1 MYVGI
6 VLRSW
11 FRAHIV
17 ASDSCRIGFVRIK
30 ALGEETF
37 GSKFGFGDSHITIF
51 PRYNLHS
58 DGSHHGLSSVF
69 VGACLTMIED
79 VPLVANLTDAAMRVA
94 EGCCGGNG
102 GAIGT
107 MFLSTTIDDSAS
119 VGPRTKRTVA
129 IAIGQRVVAT
139 GQTIFSIIGHTTIN
153 EDVLVLDL
161 AH

>member
-51 PRYNLHS
+51 PTHHFDT
-58 DGSHHGLSSVF
+58 DGSHHSLTSIF
-69 VGACLTMIED
+69 VGTSLTMIED
-79 VPLVANLTDAAMRVA
+79 VPLVANPTDAAMRVA
-94 EGCCGGNG
+94 EGCRGGNG

-107 MFLSTTIDDSAS
+107 MFLSTAIDDGTS
-119 VGPRTKRTVA
+119 VGPRA
-129 IAIGQRVVAT
+129 
-139 GQTIFSIIGHTTIN
+139 
-153 EDVLVLDL
+153 
-161 AH
+161 